1 MNIDYKKLGQLYPA
15 HVETIK
21 SRHDHALEKA
31 GGSHAVI
38 FSGAPRLVFLDDY
51 HYPFKA
57 NPHFLGWLPLTS
69 TPYCYL
75 IHTPGELPVLVY
87 YQEKDYWHTPPADP
101 EGYWTEHFDIRVV
114 HSVDDVARH
123 LPEDR
128 DKCILIGE
136 VDDPNHAFGIERINP
151 GSAINILHYAR
162 SVKTGYELECMRA
175 ASHRGVK
182 GHRAAEAAFRDGR
195 SEYEIHL
202 AYCRAAEH
210 TEGELPYG
218 NIIALNEH
226 SAIMHY
232 QHQQRQAP
240 AKIRSFLIDAG
251 ARMNGY
257 ASDITRTYS
266 YDDSEFQEF
275 VDRMDALQ
283 LELVGEVK
291 AGVDFKDLHLLTH
304 RKVADLLVAV
314 NLASGSVEALIANG
328 VTAAFFPTGLGH
340 LLGIQVHDVGGFME
354 DESGNTIDRP
364 SGHPWLRLTR
374 TLEVDQVLTI
384 EPGIYVIDMLL
395 ENLEGTPAAAMVN
408 KDKVDWLRPFGG
420 ARVEDNVRV
429 LADGC
434 ENFTR
439 VAFASSS
446 A

>member
-1 MNIDYKKLGQLYPA
+1 MSIDYDELGQLYPA
-15 HVETIK
+15 HVQTIK
-21 SRHDHALEKA
+21 ARHDRALEKA

-57 NPHFLGWLPLTS
+57 NPHFIGWLPLTL

-75 IHTPGELPVLVY
+75 IHTPGELPILIY

-101 EGYWTEHFDIRVV
+101 QGYWTEHFDIRIV
-114 HSVDDVARH
+114 HSVDEVAKH

-136 VDDPNHAFGIERINP
+136 VDDNAHAFGIERINP

-162 SVKTGYELECMRA
+162 GVKTGYELACMRA

-182 GHRAAEAAFRDGR
+182 GHLAAEEAFRAGK
-195 SEYEIHL
+195 SEYEIHF
-202 AYCRAAEH
+202 AYCQAVNH
-210 TEGELPYG
+210 TENELPYG

-226 SAIMHY
+226 GAIMHY
-232 QHQQRQAP
+232 QHQARQAP
-240 AKIRSFLIDAG
+240 AEIRSFLIDAG
-251 ARMNGY
+251 ARVNGY
-257 ASDITRTYS
+257 ASDITRSYS
-266 YDDSEFQEF
+266 YSDSEFQEF

-283 LELVGEVK
+283 LELVSEVK
-291 AGVDFKDLHLLTH
+291 AGLDFKDLHLLTH
-304 RKVADLLVAV
+304 RKVADLLVAMG
-314 NLASGSVEALIANG
+314 LATGSIDALIEND

-354 DESGNTIDRP
+354 DEDGNTIDRP

-374 TLEVDQVLTI
+374 TLEVDQVLTV
-384 EPGIYVIDMLL
+384 EPGAYVIDMLL
-395 ENLEGTPAAAMVN
+395 ENLEGTAGAAMVK

-429 LADGC
+429 LEDGC

-439 VAFASSS
+439 AAFASGDL
-446 A
+446 

>member
-1 MNIDYKKLGQLYPA
+1 MSIDYDELGQLYPA
-15 HVETIK
+15 HVQTIK
-21 SRHDHALEKA
+21 ARHDRALEKA

-57 NPHFLGWLPLTS
+57 NPHFIGWLPLTL

-75 IHTPGELPVLVY
+75 IHTPGELPILIY

-101 EGYWTEHFDIRVV
+101 QGYWTEHFDIRVV
-114 HSVDDVARH
+114 HSVDEVAKH

-136 VDDPNHAFGIERINP
+136 VDDNAHAFGIERINP

-162 SVKTGYELECMRA
+162 GVKTGYELACMRA

-182 GHRAAEAAFRDGR
+182 GHLAAEEAFRAGM
-195 SEYEIHL
+195 SEYEIHF
-202 AYCRAAEH
+202 AYCQAVEH
-210 TEGELPYG
+210 TENELPYG

-226 SAIMHY
+226 GAIMHY
-232 QHQQRQAP
+232 QHQARQAP
-240 AKIRSFLIDAG
+240 AEIRSFLIDAG
-251 ARMNGY
+251 ARVNGY

-266 YDDSEFQEF
+266 YSDSEFQEF

-283 LELVGEVK
+283 LELVSEVK
-291 AGVDFKDLHLLTH
+291 AGLDFKDLHLLTH
-304 RKVADLLVAV
+304 RKVADLLVAMG
-314 NLASGSVEALIANG
+314 LATGSVDALIEND

-354 DESGNTIDRP
+354 DEDGNTIDRP

-374 TLEVDQVLTI
+374 TLEVDQVLTV
-384 EPGIYVIDMLL
+384 EPGAYVIDMLL
-395 ENLEGTPAAAMVN
+395 ENLEGTAGATMVN
-408 KDKVDWLRPFGG
+408 KDKVAWLRPFGG

-429 LADGC
+429 LEDGC

-439 VAFASSS
+439 AAFASGD
-446 A
+446 

>member
-1 MNIDYKKLGQLYPA
+1 MSIDYDELGQLYPA
-15 HVETIK
+15 HVQAIK
-21 SRHDHALEKA
+21 ARHDRALEKA

-57 NPHFLGWLPLTS
+57 NPHFIGWLPLTL

-75 IHTPGELPVLVY
+75 IHTPGELPILIY

-101 EGYWTEHFDIRVV
+101 QGYWTEHFDIRVV
-114 HSVDDVARH
+114 HSVDEVAKH

-136 VDDPNHAFGIERINP
+136 VDDNAHAFGIERINP

-162 SVKTGYELECMRA
+162 GVKTGYELACMRA

-182 GHRAAEAAFRDGR
+182 GHLAAEEAFRAGM
-195 SEYEIHL
+195 SEYEIHF
-202 AYCRAAEH
+202 AYCQAVEH
-210 TEGELPYG
+210 TENELPYG

-226 SAIMHY
+226 GAIMHY
-232 QHQQRQAP
+232 QHQARQAP
-240 AKIRSFLIDAG
+240 AEIRSFLIDAG
-251 ARMNGY
+251 ARVNGY

-266 YDDSEFQEF
+266 YSDSEFQEF
-275 VDRMDALQ
+275 VDRLDALQ
-283 LELVGEVK
+283 LELVSEVK
-291 AGVDFKDLHLLTH
+291 AGLDFKDLHLLTH
-304 RKVADLLVAV
+304 RKVADLLVAMG
-314 NLASGSVEALIANG
+314 LATGSVDALIEND

-354 DESGNTIDRP
+354 DEDGNTIDRP

-374 TLEVDQVLTI
+374 TLEVDQVLTV
-384 EPGIYVIDMLL
+384 EPGAYVIDMLL
-395 ENLEGTPAAAMVN
+395 ENLEGTAGAAMVN

-429 LADGC
+429 LEDGC

-439 VAFASSS
+439 AAFASGD
-446 A
+446 

>member
-1 MNIDYKKLGQLYPA
+1 MSIDYDELGQLYPA
-15 HVETIK
+15 HVQTIK
-21 SRHDHALEKA
+21 ARHDRALEKA

-57 NPHFLGWLPLTS
+57 NPHFIGWLPLTL

-75 IHTPGELPVLVY
+75 IHTPGELPILIY

-101 EGYWTEHFDIRVV
+101 QGYWTEHFDIRIV
-114 HSVDDVARH
+114 HSVDEVAKH

-136 VDDPNHAFGIERINP
+136 VDDNAHAFGIERINP
-151 GSAINILHYAR
+151 GSAINILHFAR
-162 SVKTGYELECMRA
+162 GVKTGYELACMRA

-182 GHRAAEAAFRDGR
+182 GHLAAEEAFRAGM
-195 SEYEIHL
+195 SEYEIHF
-202 AYCRAAEH
+202 AYCQAVEH
-210 TEGELPYG
+210 TENELPYG

-226 SAIMHY
+226 GAIMHY
-232 QHQQRQAP
+232 QHQARQAP
-240 AKIRSFLIDAG
+240 AEIRSFLIDAG
-251 ARMNGY
+251 ARVNGY

-266 YDDSEFQEF
+266 YSDSEFQEF

-283 LELVGEVK
+283 LELVSEVK
-291 AGVDFKDLHLLTH
+291 AGLDFKDLHLLTH
-304 RKVADLLVAV
+304 RKVADLLVATG
-314 NLASGSVEALIANG
+314 LATGSVDALIEND

-354 DESGNTIDRP
+354 DEDGNTIDRP

-374 TLEVDQVLTI
+374 TLEVDQVLTV
-384 EPGIYVIDMLL
+384 EPGAYVIDMLL
-395 ENLEGTPAAAMVN
+395 ENLEGTAGAAMVN

-429 LADGC
+429 LEDGC

-439 VAFASSS
+439 AAFASGD
-446 A
+446 